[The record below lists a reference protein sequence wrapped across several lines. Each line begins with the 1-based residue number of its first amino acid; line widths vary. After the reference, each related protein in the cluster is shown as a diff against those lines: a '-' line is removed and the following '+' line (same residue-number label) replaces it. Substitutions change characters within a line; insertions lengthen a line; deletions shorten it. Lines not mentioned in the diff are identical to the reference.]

1 MTLSPATSIASPSAK
16 WTRTLSRG
24 DAHSGSGGRR
34 PCGVD
39 LDPRRQIAA
48 DDRSG
53 LGLAVAL
60 QQGDPERQKK
70 PADLGV
76 ERRTARD
83 HRLKPAAKALANLG
97 PDEAVKKRIREPLGE
112 ARALRAQALVPDRHR
127 PVEHRLR

>member
-39 LDPRRQIAA
+39 LDQWRQIAA

-60 QQGDPERQKK
+60 QQSDPERQKK

-76 ERRTARD
+76 ERRPARD
-83 HRLKPAAKALANLG
+83 HRLEPAAKALPNLG
-97 PDEAVKKRIREPLGE
+97 PNDAIEKRIGEPLAE
-112 ARALRAQALVPDRHR
+112 ARALREQALATDPH
-127 PVEHRLR
+127 PPGEH